1 LQRILFV
8 EFLQNEH
15 LTLELKIEYMK
26 KIFIFLLAGLVCIA
40 AVFPPAQKKVAL
52 IIAIGEYPENGKW
65 RNLSS
70 MNDVKYVK
78 DALIKTGFNG
88 NDIDTLCN
96 KDATKKGMVK
106 ALDDLYNRVGEGDI
120 VYFQFSGHG
129 QQIQDDNNDELD
141 GYDEALIP
149 YDAAASFDPVEYK
162 GENHFRDDLL
172 GEKLNAIRKKI
183 GPKGSLVVLI
193 DACHSGTATRDA
205 GIKRGMEQPFLIN
218 QKYVPNVKIDL
229 NRNPEQGMLEGFTD
243 GMGTMVVFSAC
254 SPNQPNYELKDADK
268 KGVGSL
274 SYAFAKSIADLPAES
289 SYRILFQKMKAFIQ
303 GDIATQIPMIE
314 GDIDLEVFGGK
325 YIPKPT
331 IIAVDQKFNNAS
343 NKFNDT
349 TFVINLGELNSIYK
363 NTQLKV
369 YVVGSK
375 DVYTEAVVKTVSSFQ
390 SICVAKKPLKKS
402 VAYEVQIDA
411 SSAGEF
417 SATILLQDSV
427 GNNAMA
433 KSAMSRFESFVKPF
447 QYISINDNPD
457 FTLNFSKAENG
468 EIKVALFEKG
478 DSVRYVKTIKDS
490 LTADDCKFFLDGIKR
505 SMRVKYLRNMVDGGA
520 LAKNVTIKIVPKK
533 QITSSNEI
541 VMSPNDAFEI
551 QITNTGTT
559 PFYYS
564 IIDIMPDN
572 DMKVLLPDET
582 SEPQDFVINP
592 NQTIPIGEITVD
604 EGTPNGKEIF
614 KIIVTKTP
622 IDLRGVVNRT
632 RTRSASAGS
641 PTSIENVI
649 DDLFKDSNDQRAT
662 RSSIGNIKVD
672 EVGVL
677 SCGFTIKN

>member
-1 LQRILFV
+1 
-8 EFLQNEH
+8 
-15 LTLELKIEYMK
+15 MK
-26 KIFIFLLAGLVCIA
+26 KIFIFLLIGISFIA

-52 IIAIGEYPENGKW
+52 IIAIGEYPEAGKW

-78 DALIKTGFNG
+78 EALVKTGFNT

-96 KDATKKGMVK
+96 KNATKNGMIK

-129 QQIQDDNNDELD
+129 QQIQDDNGDELD

-149 YDAAASFDPVEYK
+149 YDAAASFDPVTYK

-172 GEKLNAIRKKI
+172 GEKLNAIRKKV

-205 GIKRGMEQPFLIN
+205 GIKRGMEQPFLTN
-218 QKYVPNVKIDL
+218 PKYVPNVRIDL
-229 NRNPEQGMLEGFTD
+229 NKNPEQGMLEGFTE

-289 SYRILFQKMKAFIQ
+289 SYRLLFQKMKAFIQ

-314 GDIDLEVFGGK
+314 GDVDLEVFGGK

-331 IIAVDQKFNNAS
+331 KIYVDQKFNTAS

-349 TFVINLGELNSIYK
+349 TFVINQGELNSIYRG
-363 NTQLKV
+363 TLLKI
-369 YVVGSK
+369 YVDGSEE
-375 DVYTEAVVKTVSSFQ
+375 VYTDAVVKTVTAFQ
-390 SICVAKKPLKKS
+390 SICLAKKPLKKG
-402 VAYEVQIDA
+402 VAYEAKIDA

-417 SATILLQDSV
+417 SASILLQDSV
-427 GNNAMA
+427 GNNALA
-433 KSAMSRFESFVKPF
+433 KKAMGRFENFVKPY
-447 QYISINDNPD
+447 QYISFNENPD
-457 FTLNFSKAENG
+457 FTLNFSKDANG
-468 EIKVALFEKG
+468 GIQVALFEKG
-478 DSVRYVKTIKDS
+478 EAVRYKKTFKDS
-490 LTADDCKFFLDGIKR
+490 LTADDCKYFLDGIKR

-520 LAKNVTIKIVPKK
+520 LAKDVKIEIVPKK
-533 QITSSNEI
+533 TSSNNNEL

-551 QITNTGTT
+551 RITNNGNNA
-559 PFYYS
+559 YYYT
-564 IIDIMPDN
+564 IINIMPDN

-592 NQTIPIGEITVD
+592 KQTIPIGEITVD
-604 EGTPNGKEIF
+604 EGTPDGKELF

-632 RTRSASAGS
+632 RTRSAGTGN

>member
-1 LQRILFV
+1 
-8 EFLQNEH
+8 
-15 LTLELKIEYMK
+15 MK
-26 KIFIFLLAGLVCIA
+26 KVYLFLLIGIVFIA
-40 AVFPPAQKKVAL
+40 AVFPPAQRKVAL
-52 IIAIGEYPENGKW
+52 IIAIGEYPEGGKW

-78 DALIKTGFNG
+78 DALIKTGFSA

-96 KDATKKGMVK
+96 KNATKSGMVK
-106 ALDDLYNRVGEGDI
+106 ALDDLYNKVGEGDI

-129 QQIQDDNNDELD
+129 QQIEDDNGDELD

-149 YDAAASFDPVEYK
+149 YDAAATFDPVTYK
-162 GENHFRDDLL
+162 GQNHFRDDLL
-172 GEKLNAIRKKI
+172 GEKLNAIRKKV

-205 GIKRGMEQPFLIN
+205 GIKRGIEQPFLVHGN
-218 QKYVPNVKIDL
+218 YKPNVKIDL

-254 SPNQPNYELKDADK
+254 SPNQPNYELKDNEK
-268 KGVGSL
+268 NGVGSL

-289 SYRILFQKMKAFIQ
+289 SYRVLFQKMKSFIQ

-314 GDIDLEVFGGK
+314 GDVDLEVFGGK

-343 NKFNDT
+343 NKYNDT
-349 TFVINLGELNSIYK
+349 TFVINLGELNSIYRG
-363 NTQLKV
+363 TQLKI
-369 YVVGSK
+369 YKVGSK
-375 DVYTEAVVKTVSSFQ
+375 EIYADAVVKTVSSFQ
-390 SICVAKKPLKKS
+390 SICLSTKPLKKND
-402 VAYEVQIDA
+402 AYEVKIDA

-417 SATILLQDSV
+417 SAALMLQNSV
-427 GNNAMA
+427 GDNSLA
-433 KSAMSRFESFVKPF
+433 KQAMSRFQNFVKPF
-447 QYISINDNPD
+447 QYISFNENPD
-457 FTLNFSKAENG
+457 FTLDFAKNKNG
-468 EIKVALFEKG
+468 DFTISLLEKG
-478 DSVRYVKTIKDS
+478 DSVRYVKTVKDS
-490 LTADDCKFFLDGIKR
+490 LTGDDCKYFLDGIKR

-520 LAKNVTIKIVPKK
+520 LSKDIKIEVVPKK
-533 QITSSNEI
+533 TTSNQNEI
-541 VMSPNDAFEI
+541 VMNPNDAFEI
-551 QITNTGTT
+551 RITNNGNT
-559 PFYYS
+559 PYYYT

-592 NQTIPIGEITVD
+592 KQTIPIGEITVD
-604 EGTPNGKEIF
+604 EGTPNGKEVF

-622 IDLRGVVNRT
+622 IDLRGVVNRSK
-632 RTRSASAGS
+632 TRSAKGA
-641 PTSIENVI
+641 PNSIENVI